1 LSPDV
6 KENSSLYKTA
16 KVSQSVNEDRPM
28 SHLFPN
34 LPVGESTSQDS
45 GPGEKAGFKRI
56 GFEKEGRVF
65 TEFAAEFRGTNQI
78 ATVPKSRNAGI
89 EEQAE
94 EISKEAY
101 AKGFKEGEK
110 AGMESEKRELKP
122 VLQAL
127 NAGIL
132 ELDSVRSEL
141 HFAAEKQAVELGLVI
156 ARKIICH
163 EVSINNE
170 TIFGVLKE
178 ALKKVT
184 DQEEIHIKMNPS
196 DLKAIKDAEF
206 RVSSLGKGVD
216 NVILGPADGIS
227 RGECVIETNFG
238 VIDARIDSQIKV
250 VEEGL
255 RIELQKARA
264 GS

>member
-1 LSPDV
+1 M
-6 KENSSLYKTA
+6 YKTA
-16 KVSQSVNEDRPM
+16 KVSQSVSEDRPK

-34 LPVGESTSQDS
+34 LPVGEFECKGS
-45 GPGEKAGFKRI
+45 GPGEKAGFRQI
-56 GFEKEGRVF
+56 GFEKKGGTF
-65 TEFAAEFRGTNQI
+65 TELAVKFGKTNQI
-78 ATVPKSRNAGI
+78 ATVPKSCNGSI
-89 EEQAE
+89 KDQAE
-94 EISKEAY
+94 EISEKAY

-110 AGMESEKRELKP
+110 AGIESEKRELKP
-122 VLQAL
+122 VLEAL
-127 NAGIL
+127 NASIL

-156 ARKIICH
+156 AKKIICH

-170 TIFGVLKE
+170 TIFRVLKE

-184 DQEEIHIKMNPS
+184 DQQEIHIKMNPS
-196 DLKAIKDAEF
+196 DLQAIKDAEF
-206 RVSSLGKGVD
+206 QVSGLGKGAD
-216 NVILGPADGIS
+216 NVILEPADGIS

-238 VIDARIDSQIKV
+238 VIDARIDSRIKV
-250 VEEGL
+250 VEEAL

>member
-1 LSPDV
+1 M
-6 KENSSLYKTA
+6 YKTA
-16 KVSQSVNEDRPM
+16 KVSQSVNEDRPK

-34 LPVGESTSQDS
+34 LPVGESTPQDS

-56 GFEKEGRVF
+56 GFENEGRVF
-65 TEFAAEFRGTNQI
+65 TELAVKFGKTNQI
-78 ATVPKSRNAGI
+78 ATVPESCNDGI
-89 EEQAE
+89 KDQAE

-110 AGMESEKRELKP
+110 VGIDSEKRELKP
-122 VLQAL
+122 VLEAL

-141 HFAAEKQAVELGLVI
+141 HYAAEKQAVELGLVI
-156 ARKIICH
+156 AKKIICH

-170 TIFGVLKE
+170 TIFGVLNE

-184 DQEEIHIKMNPS
+184 DQQEIHIKMNPS
-196 DLKAIKDAEF
+196 DLQAIKDAEF
-206 RVSSLGKGVD
+206 RVSGLDKGAD
-216 NVILGPADGIS
+216 NVVLEPADGIS

-238 VIDARIDSQIKV
+238 VIDAKIDSRIKV
-250 VEEGL
+250 VEEAL
-255 RIELQKARA
+255 RIELQKARV

>member
-1 LSPDV
+1 M
-6 KENSSLYKTA
+6 YKTA
-16 KVSQSVNEDRPM
+16 KVSQSVNEYRPK

-34 LPVGESTSQDS
+34 LPVREPTHQES
-45 GPGEKAGFKRI
+45 GPGEKAGFRRI
-56 GFEKEGRVF
+56 GFENEGRAF
-65 TEFAAEFRGTNQI
+65 TELAVKFGKTNQI
-78 ATVPKSRNAGI
+78 ATVPKSCNGSI
-89 EEQAE
+89 KDQAE
-94 EISKEAY
+94 EISEKAY
-101 AKGFKEGEK
+101 TKGFKEGEK

-122 VLQAL
+122 VLEAL
-127 NAGIL
+127 NTSIL

-156 ARKIICH
+156 AKKIICH

-170 TIFGVLKE
+170 TIFRVLKE

-184 DQEEIHIKMNPS
+184 DQQEIHIKMNPS
-196 DLKAIKDAEF
+196 DLQAIKDAEF
-206 RVSSLGKGVD
+206 QVSGLGKGAD
-216 NVILGPADGIS
+216 NVILEPADGIS

>member
-1 LSPDV
+1 M
-6 KENSSLYKTA
+6 YKTA
-16 KVSQSVNEDRPM
+16 KVSQSVNEDRPRY
-28 SHLFPN
+28 HLFPN
-34 LPVGESTSQDS
+34 LPVGGSTPQES
-45 GPGEKAGFKRI
+45 GPGEKAGFRRI
-56 GFEKEGRVF
+56 GFENEGHVF
-65 TEFAAEFRGTNQI
+65 TEFAVKFGKTNQI
-78 ATVPKSRNAGI
+78 ATVPESCNDGI
-89 EEQAE
+89 KDQAE
-94 EISKEAY
+94 EISEKAY

-110 AGMESEKRELKP
+110 AGMESEKRGVKP
-122 VLQAL
+122 VLEAL

-156 ARKIICH
+156 AKKIICH

-170 TIFGVLKE
+170 TIFGVLNE

-184 DQEEIHIKMNPS
+184 DQQEIHIKMHPS
-196 DLKAIKDAEF
+196 DLQAIKDAEF
-206 RVSSLGKGVD
+206 RVSGLGKGAD
-216 NVILGPADGIS
+216 NVVFEPADGIS